1 MNVPRMLGYTRI
13 AGIDAGHDVF
23 DRAVF
28 ADMHADV
35 ALLHISM
42 TW

>member
-23 DRAVF
+23 DRPVF

-35 ALLHISM
+35 ALLDISM

>member
-1 MNVPRMLGYTRI
+1 MLGYTRI
-13 AGIDAGHDVF
+13 AGIDAGYDVF